1 MFLIIGYI
9 IVLGAVLGGYLPH
22 GDFGVLVQPLEIL
35 IIFGAAFGTF
45 LIANPMSVLKKS
57 IAYTIRALKGPKK
70 KDTYLELLICLY
82 AVFRLAKSKGDLA
95 LESHVENPESSSLFA
110 NFPGLLKDHHA
121 IEFLCDYLR
130 LLTLGTTNSY
140 ELEAVMDMELE
151 IHHEEDHMVP
161 AAIQTV
167 GDALPGLGIVAAVLG
182 IIVTMGSVTEPP
194 EVLGGLIAAALVGTF
209 LGILA
214 SYGFVGPTAELIKKT
229 LDQDGK
235 YFSCIKAALIGHMQ
249 GYAPQV
255 SVEFA
260 RKTLPSTVRPSF
272 KELDEALQDAPT
284 A

>member
-1 MFLIIGYI
+1 MFLIIGYVVVI
-9 IVLGAVLGGYLPH
+9 GAVLGGYLPH
-22 GDFGVLVQPLEIL
+22 GDFGVLVQPLEVL

-45 LIANPMSVLKKS
+45 LIANPMSILKKA
-57 IAYTIRALKGPKK
+57 IAYTLRALKGPKK
-70 KDTYLELLICLY
+70 KAAYVELLVCLY

-95 LESHVENPESSSLFA
+95 LESHVENPEGSSLFS
-110 NFPGLLKDHHA
+110 NFPELMKDHHA
-121 IEFLCDYLR
+121 VEFLCDYLR
-130 LLTLGTTNSY
+130 LLTLGTTNAY
-140 ELEAVMDMELE
+140 ELEAVIDQELE
-151 IHHEEDHMVP
+151 AHHEEDHMVP

-182 IIVTMGSVTEPP
+182 VIVTMGSVTEPP
-194 EVLGGLIAAALVGTF
+194 EILGGLIAAALVGTF

-214 SYGFVGPTAELIKKT
+214 SYGFVGPTSEIIKKT

-235 YFSCIKAALIGHMQ
+235 YFSCMKAALIGHMQ

-272 KELDEALQDAPT
+272 KELEDALQDAPS

>member
-9 IVLGAVLGGYLPH
+9 VVLGAVLGGYLPH
-22 GDFGVLVQPLEIL
+22 GDIGVLNQPLEFL

-45 LIANPMSVLKKS
+45 LIANPVSILKKS
-57 IAYTIRALKGPKK
+57 IAFTIRALKGPKK
-70 KDTYLELLICLY
+70 KAAYLELLICLY

-95 LESHVENPESSSLFA
+95 LESHVENPETSSLFA
-110 NFPGLLKDHHA
+110 NFPELMKDHHA
-121 IEFLCDYLR
+121 LEFMCDYLR
-130 LLTLGTTNSY
+130 LLTLGTTNAY
-140 ELEAVMDMELE
+140 ELEAVMDQELE
-151 IHHEEDHMVP
+151 AHHEEDHQVP
-161 AAIQTV
+161 AAMQTV

-182 IIVTMGSVTEPP
+182 VIVTMGSVTEPP
-194 EVLGGLIAAALVGTF
+194 EILGGLIAAALVGTF

-214 SYGFVGPTAELIKKT
+214 SYGFVGPTSEIIKKT

-235 YFSCIKAALIGHMQ
+235 YISCIKTALIGHMQ

-272 KELDEALQDAPT
+272 KELDDALQDAPS

>member
-9 IVLGAVLGGYLPH
+9 VVVGAVLGGYLPH

-45 LIANPMSVLKKS
+45 LIANPLSVLKKS
-57 IAYTIRALKGPKK
+57 IAYTLRAMKGPKK
-70 KDTYLELLICLY
+70 QAVYLELLTCLY

-95 LESHVENPESSSLFA
+95 LESHVENPESSSLFS
-110 NFPGLLKDHHA
+110 NFPELMKDHHA
-121 IEFLCDYLR
+121 LEFLCDYLR

-140 ELEAVMDMELE
+140 ELEAVMDQELE
-151 IHHEEDHMVP
+151 VHHEEDHMVP

-182 IIVTMGSVTEPP
+182 VIVTMGSVTEPP
-194 EVLGGLIAAALVGTF
+194 EILGGLIAAALVGTF

-214 SYGFVGPTAELIKKT
+214 SYGFVGPTSEIIKKT

-235 YFSCIKAALIGHMQ
+235 YFTCMKTALIGHMQ

-260 RKTLPSTVRPSF
+260 RKTLPSSVRPSF
-272 KELDEALQDAPT
+272 KELDDALQDAPT